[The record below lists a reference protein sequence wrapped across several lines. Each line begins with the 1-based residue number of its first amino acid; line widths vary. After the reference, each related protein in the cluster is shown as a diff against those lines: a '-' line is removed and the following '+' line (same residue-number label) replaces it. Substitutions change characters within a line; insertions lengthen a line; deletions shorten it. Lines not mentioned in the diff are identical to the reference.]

1 MPYRDSK
8 LTRLLQDS
16 LGGNTRT
23 TVVCCVNPSSSAT
36 DETLGTLKFA
46 DRAGR
51 VMFSVRTNEVVDDK
65 VLLARAQSEIAR
77 LRTLLKLYMGQGGGA
92 VDVYGSPTKI
102 PVNRGA
108 GAAGLAVEDLVQEI
122 KHSIEKH
129 LTFLLFAYLRLPRQW
144 VSMQNRVALDSHKSR
159 RMACTTPKWRS
170 SSTALKK
177 GPCTLY
183 NTQPKDFS
191 SVHPRFGT

>member
-1 MPYRDSK
+1 MSALGDKARTHVPYRDSK

-108 GAAGLAVEDLVQEI
+108 GAAGLAVEDLVQENAR
-122 KHSIEKH
+122 
-129 LTFLLFAYLRLPRQW
+129 LTE
-144 VSMQNRVALDSHKSR
+144 QNRMLR
-159 RMACTTPKWRS
+159 Q
-170 SSTALKK
+170 ALKREQRD
-177 GPCTLY
+177 GQEEMHMGGGSGAGAAQQ
-183 NTQPKDFS
+183 N
-191 SVHPRFGT
+191 SVYRKKKR